1 VRRGQDQIMAVVLCM
16 GQPVTEPGEVVVVNQ
31 SGRPHRL
38 PIRFP
43 LSLDQSFSDRSRIS
57 SERFVY

>member
-1 VRRGQDQIMAVVLCM
+1 MVVVLCM